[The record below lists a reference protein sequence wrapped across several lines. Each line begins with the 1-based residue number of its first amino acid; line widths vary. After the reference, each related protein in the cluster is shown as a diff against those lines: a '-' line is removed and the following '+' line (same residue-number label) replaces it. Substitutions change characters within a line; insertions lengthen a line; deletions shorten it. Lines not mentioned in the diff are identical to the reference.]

1 MTAAR
6 QPQIPAEKK
15 NINFKP
21 NHKRVS
27 MINAALT
34 PEQACVVLLI
44 KPLTCLL
51 AFFSYKLL
59 EMIYLSLHT
68 QR

>member
-1 MTAAR
+1 
-6 QPQIPAEKK
+6 
-15 NINFKP
+15 
-21 NHKRVS
+21 

-59 EMIYLSLHT
+59 EMIYLSLHI